1 MSDRE
6 AGTHLGRHRQVW
18 QQKPTLRRLYQ
29 EEFFARLLDNRRP
42 GGITVEIGAGPG
54 LLKEMAPEVI
64 TTDVVFCPWLD
75 AVADAQRL
83 PFESGSVMNIVGL
96 DVLHHLE
103 TPLDMLHEANRVLL
117 PGGRCVLVEPWITPF
132 SYLIYRY
139 LHQEDCDLSARP
151 LEDPALR
158 YIGNKKPFDSN
169 QATPYLL
176 FGRGYLSVTRAALSD
191 FDVVKIEPFCLLGY
205 LLSFGFKPVNLLPSP
220 LYPVVMTLERWTLH
234 LWRRVAALRAL
245 IVLEKRKG

>member
-1 MSDRE
+1 M
-6 AGTHLGRHRQVW
+6 HLDRHRQVW

-29 EEFFARLLDNRRP
+29 EEFFARLLDNHRP
-42 GGITVEIGAGPG
+42 GGISVEIGAGPG
-54 LLKEMAPEVI
+54 FLKRMAPEVV

-75 AVADAQRL
+75 AVADAQHL
-83 PFESGSVMNIVGL
+83 PFKSGSVMNIVGL

-103 TPLDMLHEANRVLL
+103 APLETLREVSRVLL

-151 LEDPALR
+151 LKGPALR
-158 YIGNKKPFDSN
+158 YAGSKKPFDSN
-169 QATPYLL
+169 QAAPYLL
-176 FGRGYLSVTRAALSD
+176 FGGRYLSATRAALPV
-191 FDVVKIEPFCLLGY
+191 FDVIKVEPFCLLGY

-220 LYPVVMTLERWTLH
+220 LFSVVMTLERWTLP
-234 LWRRVAALRAL
+234 LWQRAAALRAL
-245 IVLEKRKG
+245 IVLEKREG